1 MKDFYSDETQRWI
14 LGFLILGIII
24 FVIGAFIDHT
34 GVGVGMCIG
43 GGLLTIFSA
52 ICYSPRG

>member
-1 MKDFYSDETQRWI
+1 MDFYSDETQRWI